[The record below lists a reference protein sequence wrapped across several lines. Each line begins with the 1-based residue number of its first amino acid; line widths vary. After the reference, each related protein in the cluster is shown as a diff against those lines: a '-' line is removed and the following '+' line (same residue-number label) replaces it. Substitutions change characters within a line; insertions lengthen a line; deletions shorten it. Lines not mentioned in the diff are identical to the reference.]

1 MDSARMSH
9 YSNLQ
14 THHSPEKARRGGER
28 GRALGVPTALARQCL
43 PGSEPS
49 ECAHTPGPMACARVE
64 GTRRKKRAWQARR
77 RGLPA
82 GPPGG
87 PQGRRVLTSAS
98 RRPGCRAESARPQK
112 RPERVTF
119 QPGRR
124 RGAQTGSVS
133 CLKCVERKLMAT
145 RTTGACA
152 YHRRPR
158 P

>member
-1 MDSARMSH
+1 MRQGRRHQKKEESMAG
-9 YSNLQ
+9 
-14 THHSPEKARRGGER
+14 KA
-28 GRALGVPTALARQCL
+28 
-43 PGSEPS
+43 
-49 ECAHTPGPMACARVE
+49 
-64 GTRRKKRAWQARR
+64 
-77 RGLPA
+77 A

-98 RRPGCRAESARPQK
+98 RRPGCRAESTRPQK

-152 YHRRPR
+152 CHRRPR